1 MRYRLLVLAAL
12 ALALPGVALAHV
24 TPNVTLIRRGDFAKE
39 ALPNT
44 ANLFEETLRLS
55 TEDRAAIERATRWS
69 PDAEDTKVYAGRDAA
84 GHLVGR
90 VIFLWLP
97 SQHGPVAIAAA
108 FGADGTLEKTAV
120 TDVGTEPLAWV
131 RPLLAGG
138 LVTGFCG
145 LGPQAQPEASRIVP
159 EGAGNMTKYYAGV
172 ITDGVRRAQAL
183 ERVLEH
189 AGH

>member
-1 MRYRLLVLAAL
+1 MRSRLLVLAAL
-12 ALALPGVALAHV
+12 ALPGAALAHV

-39 ALPNT
+39 ALPNA
-44 ANLFEETLRLS
+44 ANLFEETLGLS
-55 TEDRAAIERATRWS
+55 AEDRAAIEHATHWS
-69 PDAEDTKVYAGRDAA
+69 PDAEDTKAYVGRDAA

-90 VIFLWLP
+90 VLFLWLP

-131 RPLLAGG
+131 RPLLSNG
-138 LVTGFCG
+138 LVAGFCG
-145 LGPQAQPEASRIVP
+145 LAPRAEPDASRIVP
-159 EGAGNMTKYYAGV
+159 EGAGQMTKYYAGV
-172 ITDGVRRAQAL
+172 IADGVRRAQAL